1 MHHAS
6 AQCHT
11 SSVHHASD
19 LRHTLTVPPYHTS
32 EAGHTLASGAPS
44 EASLM
49 ACFVAHLGWPW
60 LEPNQDI
67 KAAGATSLQL
77 ASLATALGV
86 DLRLLL
92 ALPSVRRLAAVL
104 RAPGGVEGSGRE
116 DGSGSAA
123 GREVGAAQGR
133 GSGVNQGGQQA
144 VGQGQQHPGSTQGP
158 GYLTMGGSTLGAFQA
173 AARPAA
179 ATAQATATT
188 AGAAGSVPRAAEW
201 EMGGTLRGSGAVQPA
216 SPGPPTLRSCV
227 AITTAAQLR
236 AVLAASE
243 MMVSHSDAARTAVI
257 ARTPAFD
264 WGCEPYLQHPLMA
277 SCAARPGLTS
287 SGDMSQLWRQPLG
300 KCVDAAPVALTLIC
314 RKAAVANSGI
324 HLQCA
329 AGRDAEDVAAHLVFA
344 CSHSGLVCC
353 CDGVSGTVLWKR
365 ELPGRCDAGLAIWAN
380 PKKV

>member
-1 MHHAS
+1 MLQICVTPQLYHHI
-6 AQCHT
+6 
-11 SSVHHASD
+11 
-19 LRHTLTVPPYHTS
+19 TLQK
-32 EAGHTLASGAPS
+32 L
-44 EASLM
+44 ASLM

-123 GREVGAAQGR
+123 GRE
-133 GSGVNQGGQQA
+133 
-144 VGQGQQHPGSTQGP
+144 
-158 GYLTMGGSTLGAFQA
+158 
-173 AARPAA
+173 
-179 ATAQATATT
+179 
-188 AGAAGSVPRAAEW
+188 
-201 EMGGTLRGSGAVQPA
+201 
-216 SPGPPTLRSCV
+216 
-227 AITTAAQLR
+227 LR

-257 ARTPAFD
+257 ARTPAVD

-287 SGDMSQLWRQPLG
+287 SGDMFQLWSQPLG
-300 KCVDAAPVALTLIC
+300 
-314 RKAAVANSGI
+314 N
-324 HLQCA
+324 
-329 AGRDAEDVAAHLVFA
+329 
-344 CSHSGLVCC
+344 GLVCC

-365 ELPGRCDAGLAIWAN
+365 ELPGRCDAGLTIWAD
-380 PKKV
+380 PKKHLYYGPAADAWAVGVLAYELLIGKPPFDKL